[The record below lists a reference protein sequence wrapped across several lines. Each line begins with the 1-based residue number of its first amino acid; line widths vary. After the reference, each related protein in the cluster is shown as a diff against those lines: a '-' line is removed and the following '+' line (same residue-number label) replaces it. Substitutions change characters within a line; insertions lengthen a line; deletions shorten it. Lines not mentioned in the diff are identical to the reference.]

1 MNNYINT
8 LHKNSEGFITVA
20 KMKKHWQQ
28 YYFEGINDLSI
39 NLNDKDVYISQNT
52 FNNRSRRLTH
62 LKELKALYI
71 DIDCYKVNLS
81 KEAVKALGG
90 VAGDRIT
97 INYWTVNSETTFPII
112 GKSECFGDPTGG
124 NRLTKSN
131 TVSFRGMQRDILL
144 EYGSFF
150 KLVRFNN
157 YFKMEKVD
165 VVLENDLL
173 EEEERDLAN
182 LI

>member
-1 MNNYINT
+1 MEFNFKLETSKTQNLETTIAEYNVDEAT
-8 LHKNSEGFITVA
+8 VTVA
-20 KMKKHWQQ
+20 DNK
-28 YYFEGINDLSI
+28 L
-39 NLNDKDVYISQNT
+39 V
-52 FNNRSRRLTH
+52 
-62 LKELKALYI
+62 
-71 DIDCYKVNLS
+71 LS

-97 INYWTVNSETTFPII
+97 INYWTVDSETTFPVI
-112 GKSECFGDPTGG
+112 GKSECFGDSTGG

-131 TVSFRGMQRDILL
+131 TVSFRGTQRDILL

-150 KLVRFNN
+150 KLIRFNN
-157 YFKMEKVD
+157 YFKMEKVE
-165 VVLENDLL
+165 VISENDLL

>member
-1 MNNYINT
+1 MLNIEVKPLTQASGLKDITITEYNVDEAT
-8 LHKNSEGFITVA
+8 VTVA
-20 KMKKHWQQ
+20 DNK
-28 YYFEGINDLSI
+28 L
-39 NLNDKDVYISQNT
+39 V
-52 FNNRSRRLTH
+52 
-62 LKELKALYI
+62 
-71 DIDCYKVNLS
+71 LS

-90 VAGDRIT
+90 VAGDRIAV
-97 INYWTVNSETTFPII
+97 NYWTVDNETTFPVI
-112 GKSECFGDPTGG
+112 GKSECFGDSTGG

-131 TVSFRGMQRDILL
+131 TVSFRGVQRDILL

-150 KLVRFNN
+150 KLIRFNN

-165 VVLENDLL
+165 VISENDLL

>member
-1 MNNYINT
+1 MLNIEVKPLT
-8 LHKNSEGFITVA
+8 QVNSLKDITITDYNVDEATVTVA
-20 KMKKHWQQ
+20 DNK
-28 YYFEGINDLSI
+28 L
-39 NLNDKDVYISQNT
+39 V
-52 FNNRSRRLTH
+52 
-62 LKELKALYI
+62 
-71 DIDCYKVNLS
+71 LS

-97 INYWTVNSETTFPII
+97 VNYWTVDNETTFPVI
-112 GKSECFGDPTGG
+112 GKSECFGDSTGG

-157 YFKMEKVD
+157 YFKMEKVE
-165 VVLENDLL
+165 VISENDLL

>member
-1 MNNYINT
+1 MLNIEVKPLTQASGLKDITIAEYNVDEAT
-8 LHKNSEGFITVA
+8 VTVA
-20 KMKKHWQQ
+20 DNK
-28 YYFEGINDLSI
+28 L
-39 NLNDKDVYISQNT
+39 V
-52 FNNRSRRLTH
+52 
-62 LKELKALYI
+62 
-71 DIDCYKVNLS
+71 LS

-90 VAGDRIT
+90 VAGDRIA
-97 INYWTVNSETTFPII
+97 INYWTVDNETTFPVI
-112 GKSECFGDPTGG
+112 GKSECFGDSTGG

-131 TVSFRGMQRDILL
+131 TVSFRGVQRDILL

-150 KLVRFNN
+150 KLIRFNN

-165 VVLENDLL
+165 VISENDLL

>member
-1 MNNYINT
+1 MLNIEIKPLVQTSSLNN
-8 LHKNSEGFITVA
+8 NSITKYNVDEATVTVA
-20 KMKKHWQQ
+20 DNK
-28 YYFEGINDLSI
+28 L
-39 NLNDKDVYISQNT
+39 V
-52 FNNRSRRLTH
+52 
-62 LKELKALYI
+62 
-71 DIDCYKVNLS
+71 LS

-97 INYWTVNSETTFPII
+97 INYWTVNSEVTFPVI

-165 VVLENDLL
+165 VISENDLL

-182 LI
+182 LM

>member
-1 MNNYINT
+1 MLNIEVKPLTQTNG
-8 LHKNSEGFITVA
+8 LKDITVVDYNVDEA
-20 KMKKHWQQ
+20 TVTVADNKL
-28 YYFEGINDLSI
+28 I
-39 NLNDKDVYISQNT
+39 
-52 FNNRSRRLTH
+52 
-62 LKELKALYI
+62 
-71 DIDCYKVNLS
+71 LS

-90 VAGDRIT
+90 VAGDRIA
-97 INYWTVNSETTFPII
+97 INYWTVDNETTFPVI
-112 GKSECFGDPTGG
+112 GKSECFGDSTGG

-131 TVSFRGMQRDILL
+131 TVSFRGVQRDILL

-165 VVLENDLL
+165 VISENDLL

>member
-1 MNNYINT
+1 MLNIEVKPLTQASGLKDITITEYNVDEAT
-8 LHKNSEGFITVA
+8 VTVA
-20 KMKKHWQQ
+20 DNK
-28 YYFEGINDLSI
+28 L
-39 NLNDKDVYISQNT
+39 V
-52 FNNRSRRLTH
+52 
-62 LKELKALYI
+62 
-71 DIDCYKVNLS
+71 LS

-90 VAGDRIT
+90 VAGDRIAV
-97 INYWTVNSETTFPII
+97 NYWTVDNETTFPVI
-112 GKSECFGDPTGG
+112 GKSECFGDSTGG

-157 YFKMEKVD
+157 YFKMEKVE
-165 VVLENDLL
+165 VTSENDLL

>member
-1 MNNYINT
+1 MLNIEVKPLAQASGLKDITITDYNVDEAT
-8 LHKNSEGFITVA
+8 VTVA
-20 KMKKHWQQ
+20 DNK
-28 YYFEGINDLSI
+28 L
-39 NLNDKDVYISQNT
+39 V
-52 FNNRSRRLTH
+52 
-62 LKELKALYI
+62 
-71 DIDCYKVNLS
+71 LS

-90 VAGDRIT
+90 VAGDRIA
-97 INYWTVNSETTFPII
+97 INYWTVDNETTFPVI
-112 GKSECFGDPTGG
+112 GKSECFGDSTGG

-131 TVSFRGMQRDILL
+131 TVSFRGVQRDILL

-165 VVLENDLL
+165 VISENDLL

>member
-1 MNNYINT
+1 MLNIEVKPLTQASGLKDITITEYNVDEAT
-8 LHKNSEGFITVA
+8 VTVA
-20 KMKKHWQQ
+20 DNK
-28 YYFEGINDLSI
+28 L
-39 NLNDKDVYISQNT
+39 V
-52 FNNRSRRLTH
+52 
-62 LKELKALYI
+62 
-71 DIDCYKVNLS
+71 LS

-90 VAGDRIT
+90 VAGDRIAV
-97 INYWTVNSETTFPII
+97 NYWTVDNETTFPVI
-112 GKSECFGDPTGG
+112 GKSECFGDSTGG

-131 TVSFRGMQRDILL
+131 TVSFRGVQRDILL

-150 KLVRFNN
+150 KLIHFNN

-165 VVLENDLL
+165 VISENDLL

>member
-1 MNNYINT
+1 MLNIEVKPLTQTNG
-8 LHKNSEGFITVA
+8 LKNITVVDYNVDEA
-20 KMKKHWQQ
+20 T
-28 YYFEGINDLSI
+28 
-39 NLNDKDVYISQNT
+39 VT
-52 FNNRSRRLTH
+52 VANNKL
-62 LKELKALYI
+62 
-71 DIDCYKVNLS
+71 VLS

-97 INYWTVNSETTFPII
+97 INYWTVDNETTFPVI
-112 GKSECFGDPTGG
+112 GKSECFGDSTGG

-131 TVSFRGMQRDILL
+131 TVSFRGVQRDILL

-150 KLVRFNN
+150 KLIRFNN

-165 VVLENDLL
+165 VISENDLL

>member
-1 MNNYINT
+1 MLNIEVKPLTQASGLKDITMTEYNVDEAT
-8 LHKNSEGFITVA
+8 VTVA
-20 KMKKHWQQ
+20 DNK
-28 YYFEGINDLSI
+28 L
-39 NLNDKDVYISQNT
+39 V
-52 FNNRSRRLTH
+52 
-62 LKELKALYI
+62 
-71 DIDCYKVNLS
+71 LS

-97 INYWTVNSETTFPII
+97 INYWTVNSEITFPVI

-150 KLVRFNN
+150 KLIRFNN

-165 VVLENDLL
+165 VISENDLL

>member
-1 MNNYINT
+1 MLNIEVKPLT
-8 LHKNSEGFITVA
+8 QVNSLKDITITDYNVDEATVTVA
-20 KMKKHWQQ
+20 DNK
-28 YYFEGINDLSI
+28 L
-39 NLNDKDVYISQNT
+39 V
-52 FNNRSRRLTH
+52 
-62 LKELKALYI
+62 
-71 DIDCYKVNLS
+71 LS

-97 INYWTVNSETTFPII
+97 INYWTVDSETTFPVI
-112 GKSECFGDPTGG
+112 GKSECFGDSTGG

-131 TVSFRGMQRDILL
+131 TVSFRGTQRNILL

-150 KLVRFNN
+150 KLIRFNN
-157 YFKMEKVD
+157 YFKMEKVE
-165 VVLENDLL
+165 VISENDLL

>member
-1 MNNYINT
+1 MLNIEVKPLTQSNGLKDITITDYNVDEAT
-8 LHKNSEGFITVA
+8 VTVA
-20 KMKKHWQQ
+20 DNK
-28 YYFEGINDLSI
+28 L
-39 NLNDKDVYISQNT
+39 V
-52 FNNRSRRLTH
+52 
-62 LKELKALYI
+62 
-71 DIDCYKVNLS
+71 LS

-90 VAGDRIT
+90 VAGDRIAV
-97 INYWTVNSETTFPII
+97 NYWTVDNETTFPVI
-112 GKSECFGDPTGG
+112 GKSECFGDSTGG

-131 TVSFRGMQRDILL
+131 TVSFRGVQRDILL

-150 KLVRFNN
+150 KLIRFNN

-165 VVLENDLL
+165 VISENDLL

>member
-1 MNNYINT
+1 MLNIEVKPLTQTSDPKDITITEYNVDEAT
-8 LHKNSEGFITVA
+8 VTVA
-20 KMKKHWQQ
+20 
-28 YYFEGINDLSI
+28 
-39 NLNDKDVYISQNT
+39 
-52 FNNRSRRLTH
+52 
-62 LKELKALYI
+62 
-71 DIDCYKVNLS
+71 
-81 KEAVKALGG
+81 
-90 VAGDRIT
+90 
-97 INYWTVNSETTFPII
+97 
-112 GKSECFGDPTGG
+112 DPTGG

-157 YFKMEKVD
+157 YFKMEKVE
-165 VVLENDLL
+165 VTSENDLL